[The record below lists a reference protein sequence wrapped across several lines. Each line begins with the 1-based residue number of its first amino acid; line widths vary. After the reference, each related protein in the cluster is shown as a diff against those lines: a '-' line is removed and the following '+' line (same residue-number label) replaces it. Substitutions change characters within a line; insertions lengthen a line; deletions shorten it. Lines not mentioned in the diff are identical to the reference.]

1 MKKLIGIVFGIFVLV
16 LLAGCQTKTDI
27 TATFYDVDV
36 SQTSIVL
43 SIEVNDPNNEITG
56 TISVKLLKPDDTL
69 ANNKDLYEEAE
80 YQNISFTGLDN
91 SLKYTVE
98 VYATV
103 GRDAVLIG
111 TASYTLLSAETI
123 HITTTEQFLDMDSN
137 RSGNYVLDNNLD
149 FTGVSFSSPFS
160 ASFSGIFDGQGYTIS
175 NVTYSVMATYTGL
188 FGYVSSGTIKNLV
201 IDQMHIGTAAAPL
214 HMNTSSR
221 VGILAGY
228 VSSSNANIE
237 NITITNSEINY
248 SSSSTVQAYVG
259 AVVGEF
265 KGSMTAVTVDNTSIE
280 LLATSYGKIK
290 MGGAVAL
297 LSDDATLKEVKTNA
311 SIIFNLEGNLV
322 KNKDVSIN
330 IGGVIGDHHAINKS
344 KSVENITSSS
354 DINVDLDFGT
364 AVDTTSGNYAV
375 YVGGLAGFASSN
387 IINAFYHGS
396 ITLTHEKNDNEA
408 DVNKAF
414 FVGGVIGYF
423 GSRYKI
429 NEQVVRYGNLQT
441 IDITVSDDVNLKAS
455 QTFGGTNTTVQQ
467 LVGRC
472 GDESLMIN
480 AVSEVASDPSP
491 VCILAEM
498 ADFFTSDWIQTEFDS
513 VLQ

>member
-1 MKKLIGIVFGIFVLV
+1 MKKIIGIVFSIFVLV
-16 LLAGCQTKTDI
+16 LLTGCQTKTDI

-36 SQTSIVL
+36 SQTSIVF
-43 SIEVNDPNNEITG
+43 SIEVNDPSNEITG
-56 TISVKLLKPDDTL
+56 AVSVKLMKPDGTL
-69 ANNKDLYEEAE
+69 ANNKDLFEEAE
-80 YQNISFTGLDN
+80 YENISFIGLDN
-91 SLKYTVE
+91 SLNYTVE

-111 TASYTLLSAETI
+111 HASYTLLSAETI

-137 RSGNYVLDNNLD
+137 RSGSYVLDNDLD
-149 FTGVSFSSPFS
+149 FTDVSFSSPFS

-175 NVTYSVMATYTGL
+175 NVSYSVMATYTGL

-201 IDQMHIGTAAAPL
+201 IDQMHIGTAAEPL

-228 VSSSNANIE
+228 VSSSTAIIE
-237 NITITNSEINY
+237 NITITNSEIDY

-259 AVVGEF
+259 AVAGEF
-265 KGSMTAVTVDNTSIE
+265 KGNMTNVTVDNTSIE

-311 SIIFNLEGNLV
+311 SITFNLEGNLI
-322 KNKDVSIN
+322 KNRNLSIN

-344 KSVENITSSS
+344 KSVEDITSSS
-354 DINVDLDFGT
+354 DITVNLDFGT

-375 YVGGLAGFASSN
+375 YVGGLAGFSSSN
-387 IINAFYHGS
+387 ILNAFYNGS
-396 ITLTHEKNDNEA
+396 ITLIHEKNDNEVE
-408 DVNKAF
+408 VNKAF
-414 FVGGVIGYF
+414 FVGGLFGYF
-423 GSRYKI
+423 GSQYKV
-429 NEQVVRYGNLQT
+429 NEQLVRYGDLQT
-441 IDITVSDDVNLKAS
+441 IDVTVSDDVNLKAS
-455 QTFGGTNTTVQQ
+455 QTFGGTNTTVEQ
-467 LVGRC
+467 LIGIF
-472 GDESLMIN
+472 GDQSLMIN
-480 AVSEVASDPSP
+480 AVSEVLSDPST
-491 VCILAEM
+491 VYTDM
-498 ADFFTSDWIQTEFDS
+498 TDYFTSDWIQTEFDE